1 MKLTGNAWQHNAS
14 FHFRGHLL
22 NTAQESLKLF
32 TEDTAVSEA
41 EAWLTRANGCFAMVY
56 EGKDF
61 TLAAVDR
68 TRSIPL
74 FYTPDGR
81 LADSSEALD
90 PLSIEHILAQDRGV
104 WEEFLITGFV
114 SGNDT
119 LHPNIFQIPA
129 GHYLL
134 LQDGN
139 KPVLKA
145 YHKYQHTSESRLS
158 EKDLSAQLD
167 EIHRK
172 ITQRLI
178 DSLNGRCAVIPL
190 SGGWDSRLIA
200 YLLKQAN
207 YPSVYAFSY
216 EAKNNPEAQ
225 ISQKVAGH
233 LNIPWLFVEHTH
245 QSWYRAYFS
254 EERKKHYKYAVNA
267 TSSAHIQDWL
277 AVTELKRQNLI
288 PRDSVFIPGH
298 TGDFLQSGHLPPAY
312 GIAAE
317 LSKTELIGQI
327 LARHYRLWKH
337 LSESEIEGFRRRIA
351 SVVEIPEQMSA
362 MEAASLFEYWELQE
376 RQAKFIVNSV
386 RVYEDLG
393 YDWRLPLWDAELM
406 DFWAEV
412 PLKFRL
418 GRKLWHLY
426 QRQYLPIPVPVFK
439 NLSLPIRVRN
449 KLLRIAFGEITDV
462 RYGRFAE
469 YRNPLQYA
477 SERVENYLRPELKY
491 PSFVDPKRP
500 LIRCDMN
507 ALQALRAIFEL

>member
-1 MKLTGNAWQHNAS
+1 MKLCGSGWQHS
-14 FHFRGHLL
+14 SGLHLLGHLL
-22 NTAQESLKLF
+22 SAAQESLKRF
-32 TEDTAVSEA
+32 TGDSPVAEV
-41 EAWLTRANGCFAMVY
+41 EAWLTRANGCFALVF
-56 EGKDF
+56 EGKGY

-68 TRSIPL
+68 IRSIPL
-74 FYTPDGR
+74 FYTADGL
-81 LADSSEALD
+81 LADRSEAID
-90 PLSIEHILAQDRGV
+90 PLQISHIRDQDRAV

-119 LHPNIFQIPA
+119 LHPKIFQIPA

-134 LQDGN
+134 LRDGQ

-145 YHKYQHTSESRLS
+145 YFKYRHDKESSLS
-158 EKDLSAQLD
+158 EKDLSAQLH
-167 EIHRK
+167 EIHRN
-172 ITQRLI
+172 TTERLI
-178 DSLNGRCAVIPL
+178 ASLNGRSAVIPL

-200 YLLKQAN
+200 YLLKRAQ
-207 YPSVYAFSY
+207 YPAIYAFSY
-216 EAKNNPEAQ
+216 EAKGNAEAR
-225 ISQKVAGH
+225 ISRKVAKH

-245 QSWYRAYFS
+245 KSWYQAYFS
-254 EERKKHYKYAVNA
+254 NERKQHYKYAVNA

-277 AVTELKRQNLI
+277 AVKELKSRKLI
-288 PRDSVFIPGH
+288 PHDSVFIPGH
-298 TGDFLQSGHLPPAY
+298 TGDFLQSGHLPAVY
-312 GIAAE
+312 RDATEFSRHE
-317 LSKTELIGQI
+317 LVEQI

-337 LSESEIEGFRRRIA
+337 PSREETTRFRQRIERYLD
-351 SVVEIPEQMSA
+351 IPEQMSA
-362 MEAASLFEYWELQE
+362 MDAASLYEYWELQE

-412 PLKFRL
+412 PLKLRL
-418 GRKLWHLY
+418 GRRLWHLY
-426 QRQYLPIPVPVFK
+426 QQQYLPIPVPVFK
-439 NLSLPIRVRN
+439 NLNWPLRARN

-469 YRNPLQYA
+469 FRNPLQYA
-477 SERVENYLRPELKY
+477 GERVQSYLRPELEY
-491 PSFVDPKRP
+491 PSFIDPKLP